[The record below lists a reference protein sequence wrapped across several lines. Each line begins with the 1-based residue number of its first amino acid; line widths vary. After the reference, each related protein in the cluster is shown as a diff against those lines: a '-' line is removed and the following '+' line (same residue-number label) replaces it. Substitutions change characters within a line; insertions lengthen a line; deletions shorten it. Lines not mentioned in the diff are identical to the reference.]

1 MKHHGQYDLLTPEE
15 LGLNA
20 AYYDVEPK
28 VREFIH
34 NQLKRHKV
42 KHRNDKRHKKKQKS
56 RRGYG
61 KQ

>member
-1 MKHHGQYDLLTPEE
+1 MKHHGRYDLLTPDE

-20 AYYDVEPK
+20 TYFDDEPK

-34 NQLKRHKV
+34 GQLNRHKQ
-42 KHRNDKRHKKKQKS
+42 KHRNDKRHKKKQKL